1 MKRNRQLLSL
11 LPAIATSVLAC
22 ACGSN
27 TPTAPGSGRSDGR
40 SAKADKAV
48 KFARCMRKNGIGQ
61 FPDPPAS
68 RNFTIDEI
76 ANGSSLNTTSPA
88 FTQALSACKTL
99 EPTGFAGTSR
109 NSQQQGVA
117 LQFAA
122 CMRKNGVPDFPDP
135 TRNSPLIDT
144 NNIPS
149 SKRPGGMTALH
160 AAQQKCTAYSSRLI
174 GRRQ

>member
-1 MKRNRQLLSL
+1 
-11 LPAIATSVLAC
+11 
-22 ACGSN
+22 
-27 TPTAPGSGRSDGR
+27 
-40 SAKADKAV
+40 
-48 KFARCMRKNGIGQ
+48 MRKNGISH

-99 EPTGFAGTSR
+99 EPAGFAGTPR
-109 NSQQQGVA
+109 GSQQQKVA

-135 TRNSPLIDT
+135 TPDSPLIDT

-149 SKRPGGMTALH
+149 SRQPGGMTAIH
-160 AAQQKCTAYSSRLI
+160 AAQQKCTAYSSQLI
-174 GRRQ
+174 GRQ